1 MKKKLELAMA
11 LSLLVASFFLA
22 KKGAT
27 LVLSENT
34 KPDPHC
40 IVIDAGHGGI
50 DPGKIGI
57 NDAKEK
63 DINLSIALKLSALLK
78 KENIKVVLTREDDN
92 GLYSESS
99 TNKKVE
105 DMQNRCK
112 LITDTNPIFTISI
125 HQNSY
130 PTEDIK
136 GAQVFYYGQSADG
149 EALAKKIQ
157 SSLIENLDPE
167 NKREAK
173 ANESYYL
180 LKKTPTPT
188 VIVECGFLSNST
200 EADLLCTSDY
210 QDKVANAILLG
221 IQSYLN
227 PKASSDTETIL
238 ESETSSD
245 TETIL
250 ESETSSN
257 TETILESGTS
267 SLD

>member
-11 LSLLVASFFLA
+11 ISLLLASFFLA
-22 KKGAT
+22 KKGAA
-27 LVLSENT
+27 LVLSENAKT
-34 KPDPHC
+34 EPLC
-40 IVIDAGHGGI
+40 IVVDAGHGGI

-63 DINLSIALKLSALLK
+63 DINLSIALKLAELLK

-112 LITDTNPIFTISI
+112 LIRETKPAFTISI

-136 GAQVFYYGQSADG
+136 GAQVFYYGQSSDG
-149 EALAKKIQ
+149 EALAKALQ
-157 SSLIENLDPE
+157 TSLVENLDPE
-167 NKREAK
+167 NKRQAK

-188 VIVECGFLSNST
+188 VIVECGFLSNSA
-200 EADLLCTSDY
+200 EAELLCTSEY
-210 QDKVANAILLG
+210 QDKVADAILLG
-221 IQSYLN
+221 IQSYFN
-227 PKASSDTETIL
+227 HSSKSETPSGTGAISKSETPSSTETIS
-238 ESETSSD
+238 ESETP
-245 TETIL
+245 
-250 ESETSSN
+250 SSN
-257 TETILESGTS
+257 
-267 SLD
+267 